1 MSPNLVQ
8 RQMLEVIYLIDS
20 YVCKSK
26 ESRKK
31 LKPSDYHSENNG
43 DIYLL

>member
-20 YVCKSK
+20 YVYKSK

-31 LKPSDYHSENNG
+31 LKPGDYHSENNE
-43 DIYLL
+43 DIHLL

>member
-31 LKPSDYHSENNG
+31 SKPSDYHSENNG